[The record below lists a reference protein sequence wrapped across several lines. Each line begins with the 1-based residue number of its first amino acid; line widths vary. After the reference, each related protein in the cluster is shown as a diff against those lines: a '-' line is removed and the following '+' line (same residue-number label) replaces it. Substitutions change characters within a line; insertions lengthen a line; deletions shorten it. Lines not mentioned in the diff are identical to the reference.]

1 MKNEW
6 LVVSEGER
14 FQGKDVD
21 VKAKLLDIK
30 SQIDEGRGWR
40 FTEEQAKTLAKLV
53 DNLTKQIKTDTKKRN
68 EERKRQFKIP
78 FFKIKVSM

>member
-14 FQGKDVD
+14 FQSKDVD

-68 EERKRQFKIP
+68 EERKRQFKIS